1 MCKVVESIFK
11 RRRSKTFSLLKAASQ
26 VTQNY
31 SFLKSFSKHE
41 FSVKELLSFVNR
53 WNHSANRP
61 RLENSKRKSYSNISI
76 NINFNKNP
84 DLSSRDP
91 DSPRFKVSAS
101 GSCLSE
107 CSVGIPQLADLS
119 LRKESLPT
127 SKSSSSSE
135 NGKKIKMIL
144 LGIKRK
150 LFLMGISM
158 LKNTVSNGII
168 LRERNGF
175 WKLRQ
180 SMNFKLAVH
189 GRILRHISKKIYVS
203 RFLKLTHQ

>member
-11 RRRSKTFSLLKAASQ
+11 RRRSKTFSQLKTTSRVSQ
-26 VTQNY
+26 NV
-31 SFLKSFSKHE
+31 SILRSFSKHE

-53 WNHSANRP
+53 WNHNGKRSQMKNP
-61 RLENSKRKSYSNISI
+61 KRKSYSNISI
-76 NINFNKNP
+76 NINFKNA
-84 DLSSRDP
+84 DLSSRDG

-101 GSCLSE
+101 QSSTSE
-107 CSVGIPQLADLS
+107 CSLGIPQLADLS

-135 NGKKIKMIL
+135 NGKKIKLIL
-144 LGIKRK
+144 LNIRRK
-150 LFLMGISM
+150 LYFMGINM
-158 LKNTVSNGII
+158 LHNTVSKAKR
-168 LRERNGF
+168 LRQRNGF

-189 GRILRHISKKIYVS
+189 NRILLHISKKIYVPK
-203 RFLKLTHQ
+203 FLKLIQK